1 MKKITYLI
9 LMAVLI
15 ASMTGCEKQSAVNVS
30 AAISLKSS
38 LEEIE
43 AVFDFVSPEYDVALN
58 LGSSGALQAQ
68 IEEGAPVDVFFSA
81 GARQMNVLEDK
92 GFIKEGSRRSLLSNS
107 LVVIVPLK
115 SGNVPEKIEDL
126 SKDSLKVISCG
137 DPSVAPVGQYASEA
151 LAYYGITESI
161 SDKMVLAPD
170 AKTTLSWVESGEADA
185 GIVYMTDAV
194 SSKNVKIA
202 FVIDPQAHS
211 QIEYP
216 MAVINESANAQGAQA
231 FAEFLESEAALD
243 IFRKNGFS

>member
-9 LMAVLI
+9 LLAVLI

-43 AVFDFVSPEYDVALN
+43 AVFESEHPDYDIALN

-126 SKDSLKVISCG
+126 SKDSLKVI
-137 DPSVAPVGQYASEA
+137 P
-151 LAYYGITESI
+151 LIKNLRI
-161 SDKMVLAPD
+161 S
-170 AKTTLSWVESGEADA
+170 
-185 GIVYMTDAV
+185 
-194 SSKNVKIA
+194 
-202 FVIDPQAHS
+202 
-211 QIEYP
+211 
-216 MAVINESANAQGAQA
+216 
-231 FAEFLESEAALD
+231 
-243 IFRKNGFS
+243 